1 MNNPYAPVFELTRG
15 KTVESIHFG
24 AISVVNIHGKL
35 VAWYGDP
42 GTVTYLRSSAKPFQV
57 LPFLENFG
65 SRTYNL
71 SPRDIAIM
79 CASHSGT
86 DEHVSVLRAIQA
98 QTGVKEGDLLCGVHK
113 PFHKPTAKSLIMNN
127 EQITQNRHNCS
138 GKHTGMLAYARM
150 KELALEKVNLDLTYI
165 DPQHPVQLE
174 ILATFAE
181 MCGLAPEDVAVG
193 VDGCSAPNF
202 AVPLCSAAFAFARI
216 CDPEMGKILPTE
228 RAMACREVVSSMVS
242 HPDMVAGPGRFDTR
256 LMEVTQGR
264 IVSKGGAEAYQGMG
278 LIPGALAPMSPAL
291 GIAIKISDGDD
302 RQKVSAAVS
311 LEVLRQLGALSKTEV
326 DELSEFGPGFP
337 VHNWRKVITGQ
348 GYPTFSMKREN
359 GW

>member
-15 KTVESIHFG
+15 ETVESVHFG

-65 SRTYNL
+65 SSTYNL
-71 SPRDIAIM
+71 SPQDIAIM
-79 CASHSGT
+79 CASHSGM

-98 QTGVKEGDLLCGVHK
+98 QTGVAESDLLCGVHK
-113 PFHKPTAKSLIMNN
+113 PFHKPTVKALNMNN
-127 EQITQNRHNCS
+127 VEITQNRHNCS

-150 KELALEKVNLDLTYI
+150 KALALEKANVDLPYI

-181 MCGLAPEDVAVG
+181 MCGLAQEDVAVG

-202 AVPLCSAAFAFARI
+202 AVPLCSAALAFARI
-216 CDPEMGKILPTE
+216 CDPEMGKVFPVE
-228 RAMACREVVSSMVS
+228 RAMACREVASAMVS

-256 LMEVTQGR
+256 LMKVTHGR
-264 IVSKGGAEAYQGMG
+264 IVAKGGAEAYQGMG
-278 LIPGALAPMSPAL
+278 LMPGALAPESPAI

-311 LEVLRQLGALSKTEV
+311 LEVLRQLGALSETEV
-326 DELSEFGPGFP
+326 DELSEFGPEFP
-337 VHNWRKVITGQ
+337 VHNWRKVVTGQ
-348 GYPTFSMKREN
+348 GYPAFSLKRKN
-359 GW
+359 G